1 MTPEEY
7 RQHMFAHLTHTK
19 LDTETVSLADGLG
32 RTLAVD
38 AVAKLAVPPFDN
50 SAMDGF
56 AVRLEDFTS
65 EGPRRFAVIQEVA
78 AGDVGAERTLNA
90 DDADLPLAARIMTG
104 APMPQWADAVV
115 KVEDTDA
122 PRGASKMPRHV
133 NITVTPKPHANVRFA
148 GEDLPAGTR
157 VIEAGTVLTP
167 RALSALASIGYG
179 KVQVARKPRVAILA
193 TGSELAPPGEM
204 PGPGMIPD
212 SNSTLLALLVRE
224 AGGEPAIVRSVAD
237 TAEDFGRALPAD
249 ADLIV
254 TSGGVSMGAFD
265 PVKEYGLAHD
275 WTFEAVAM
283 QPGKPQGHGMAGDV
297 PLIALPGN
305 PVSVA
310 VSFRLFVRPFLARLL
325 GQPEDL
331 VDSAPD
337 CPTARAGAAWST
349 PNGRRQFIPAK
360 LVRQADGDVVVPVH
374 EYGSGSHLVATMHA
388 ADVLGVVDAD
398 VDEVREGTLVKVI
411 DF

>member
-7 RQHMFAHLTHTK
+7 REQIFTNLPHARLT
-19 LDTETVSLADGLG
+19 TETIPLADALG
-32 RTLAVD
+32 RTLGAD
-38 AVAKLAVPPFDN
+38 AIAKLSVPPFDN

-56 AVRLEDFTS
+56 AVRREDFTG
-65 EGPRRFAVIQEVA
+65 EGPWEFAVIQEVA
-78 AGDVGAERTLNA
+78 AGDIGAQIDH
-90 DDADLPLAARIMTG
+90 DDDLPIAARIMTG
-104 APMPQWADAVV
+104 APVPEWADAVV

-122 PRGASKMPRHV
+122 PRGASKMPRRV
-133 NITVTPKPHANVRFA
+133 LINVIPKPNSNVRFA
-148 GEDLPAGTR
+148 GEDLTAGTR
-157 VIEAGTVLTP
+157 VIEAGTVLRP

-179 KVQVARKPRVAILA
+179 EVEVVRRPRVAILA
-193 TGSELAPPGEM
+193 TGSELVAPGEK

-224 AGGEPAIVRSVAD
+224 AGGEPTIARVAD
-237 TAEDFGRALPAD
+237 TAEEFDRALPAD

-265 PVKEYGLAHD
+265 PVKEYGLAHG
-275 WTFEAVAM
+275 WTFEKVAM

-310 VSFRLFVRPFLARLL
+310 VSFRLFVRPFMARLL
-325 GQPEDL
+325 GQPDDL
-331 VDSAPD
+331 ADSAPT
-337 CPTARAGAAWST
+337 CPVARAGASWST
-349 PNGRRQFIPAK
+349 PAGRRQFLAAK
-360 LVRQADGDVVVPVH
+360 LIRGADGDVVVPVH
-374 EYGSGSHLVATMHA
+374 ELGSGSHLVATMHA
-388 ADVLGVVDAD
+388 ADVLAVVNAD
-398 VDEVREGTLVKVI
+398 VEGVSEGDLVKVI